1 MGAAATIL
9 SAVSVIGGGI
19 MQYNAL
25 RAQAAAAQAQAE
37 AQAQR
42 SEQNA
47 QLARNEAQATSE
59 AGARE
64 EEKLRDKI
72 RRVQGAQA
80 AAYGASGL
88 SLASGSAGTVMADTA
103 VEGEEDVTTLR
114 ENYQRKKFSIMNQA
128 TNYDHDAALSRMT
141 GNAQA
146 SAYRAQGSAALGGS
160 LLSAAGLVS
169 KKWDSMFQTYAPR
182 RKSFATFEDEL
193 TGKNPVRYY

>member
-9 SAVSVIGGGI
+9 SAVSTIGGGI

-128 TNYDHDAALSRMT
+128 TNYDHDAALSR
-141 GNAQA
+141 
-146 SAYRAQGSAALGGS
+146 AQGSAALGGS
-160 LLSAAGLVS
+160 LLRAAGLVS
-169 KKWDSMFQTYAPR
+169 KKWDSMFQASAPR

>member
-9 SAVSVIGGGI
+9 SAVSTIGGGI
-19 MQYNAL
+19 MQYNAS
-25 RAQAAAAQAQAE
+25 RAQAAAARAQAE
-37 AQAQR
+37 AQARR

-141 GNAQA
+141 GSAQA

-169 KKWDSMFQTYAPR
+169 EKWDSMFPSAPR
-182 RKSFATFEDEL
+182 RKAFATFEDEL

>member
-1 MGAAATIL
+1 
-9 SAVSVIGGGI
+9 
-19 MQYNAL
+19 MQYNAS
-25 RAQAAAAQAQAE
+25 RAQAAAARAQAE

-88 SLASGSAGTVMADTA
+88 SLSSGSAGTVMADTA

-169 KKWDSMFQTYAPR
+169 KKWDSMFTSAPR